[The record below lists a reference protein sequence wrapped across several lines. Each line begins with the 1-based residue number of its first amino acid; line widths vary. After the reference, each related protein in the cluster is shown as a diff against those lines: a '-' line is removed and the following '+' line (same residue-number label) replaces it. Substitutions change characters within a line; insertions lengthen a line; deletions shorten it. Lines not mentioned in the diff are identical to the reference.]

1 MKPFRKNLAIAID
14 GGGIKG
20 VVVTTAL
27 TMLEEH
33 LGYPLHK
40 RAGLTAGTS
49 TGSIIAA
56 GIASK
61 MEAKTLNKLY
71 LDLGNQIFRQG
82 LSTKLWPFFNHRYSQ
97 VPLKKSLDKYFEDK
111 KVADLWNSK
120 PPIDVVITTF
130 DLVENRTRF
139 IKPYKSK
146 YADWKVVEAVLAS
159 AAAPTY
165 FPSVEGSFI
174 DGGVGSYNN
183 PCYLAAYE
191 IAFSL
196 NWKLEETTLISVGT
210 GRDPNTIKRGEAD
223 RFLPIQYINPLLNA
237 FGYSATDQQVDL
249 VKKLFPRLDFRR
261 FQVDYES
268 VTPMDDPAKVPELV
282 RYGKQL
288 GELILNDNVDRAMR
302 VIPDRIPHL
311 GGTTRQAFLK
321 TSAPRGKTSKTQKS
335 RASTSRRS
343 ASLARKH

>member
-27 TMLEEH
+27 TMLEAH
-33 LGYPLHK
+33 LGYPLHT
-40 RAGLTAGTS
+40 RIGLTAGTS

-56 GIASK
+56 GLASR
-61 MEAKTLNKLY
+61 MEAKTLNQLY
-71 LDLGNQIFRQG
+71 LDLGDQIFRQG
-82 LSTKLWPFFNHRYSQ
+82 ISTRLWPFFNHRYSQ
-97 VPLKKSLDKYFEDK
+97 VPLKKSLEKYFSDK
-111 KVADLWNSK
+111 NVADLWNAT
-120 PPIDVVITTF
+120 PPIDIVITTF
-130 DLVENRTRF
+130 DIVENRTRF

-146 YADWKVVEAVLAS
+146 YAEWKLVDAVLAS

-165 FPSVEGSFI
+165 FPSVDGSFI

-196 NWKLEETTLISVGT
+196 NWKLEETTLISIGT
-210 GRDPNTIKRGEAD
+210 GRDPNDIKRGEPD

-249 VKKLFPRLDFRR
+249 VKKLFPKLDFRR
-261 FQVDYES
+261 FQIDYKA
-268 VTPMDDPAKVPELV
+268 VIPMDSPAKIPELT
-282 RYGKQL
+282 RYGEQL
-288 GELILNDNVDRAMR
+288 GQLILNDNVDRAMN
-302 VIPDRIPHL
+302 VIPDRIPQMGSAIGH
-311 GGTTRQAFLK
+311 AFLK
-321 TSAPRGKTSKTQKS
+321 KSTTQGKTNKVRKH
-335 RASTSRRS
+335 RVLTSHKQS
-343 ASLARKH
+343 ARKH